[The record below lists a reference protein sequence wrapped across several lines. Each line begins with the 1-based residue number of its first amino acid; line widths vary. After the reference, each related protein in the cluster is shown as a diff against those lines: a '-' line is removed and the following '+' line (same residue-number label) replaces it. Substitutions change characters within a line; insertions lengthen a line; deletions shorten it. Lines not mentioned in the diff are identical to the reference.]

1 MECAKSFIEKHGKT
15 DKFEKD
21 GSCSI
26 VKGRGRAGAF
36 IDFADCMIAPFEKVK
51 NGNFGEDLC
60 DPLEEVSNC
69 ETAHPSCKNE
79 YIGLAHGIANVS
91 LKIVFEKQKITFR
104 FQYVSSGSEGKKLDK
119 CAQDFIKN
127 NTKTLSSGS
136 SEKSET
142 SESETS
148 ETTESSKA
156 TTGTSGTS
164 PGPSG
169 SLWAE
174 IEKLNQKF
182 LEDLKALL
190 PSAMSSE
197 SETSESSEMTSETTT
212 QSPA

>member
-1 MECAKSFIEKHGKT
+1 M
-15 DKFEKD
+15 
-21 GSCSI
+21 
-26 VKGRGRAGAF
+26 
-36 IDFADCMIAPFEKVK
+36 
-51 NGNFGEDLC
+51 
-60 DPLEEVSNC
+60 
-69 ETAHPSCKNE
+69 
-79 YIGLAHGIANVS
+79 
-91 LKIVFEKQKITFR
+91 IVFEKQKITFR

-142 SESETS
+142 SDTETS
-148 ETTESSKA
+148 ETTESST

-164 PGPSG
+164 GTSLGPSG

-197 SETSESSEMTSETTT
+197 PETSESSEMTSETTT
-212 QSPA
+212 QSAA

>member
-1 MECAKSFIEKHGKT
+1 M
-15 DKFEKD
+15 
-21 GSCSI
+21 
-26 VKGRGRAGAF
+26 
-36 IDFADCMIAPFEKVK
+36 
-51 NGNFGEDLC
+51 
-60 DPLEEVSNC
+60 
-69 ETAHPSCKNE
+69 
-79 YIGLAHGIANVS
+79 
-91 LKIVFEKQKITFR
+91 
-104 FQYVSSGSEGKKLDK
+104 SSGSEGKKLDK

-148 ETTESSKA
+148 ETTESSK
-156 TTGTSGTS
+156 TTTGMSGTSGTS
-164 PGPSG
+164 PRPSG